1 MLTFEKVLNMFED
14 YLAKDLEVE
23 IVQTSR
29 GYLRIEWNGDLLY
42 CDGGYVCHTAE
53 KLFDTLLNDYKG
65 YLEVELTKGRR
76 DATVEDERLVEAQCQ
91 LLLDKRR
98 LEETT

>member
-29 GYLRIEWNGDLLY
+29 GYLRICWNGNSPY
-42 CDGGYVCHTAE
+42 CEDCYLCSTPEV
-53 KLFDTLLNDYKG
+53 LFDMLLEEYKD
-65 YLEVELTKGRR
+65 YLELSITKGQR
-76 DATVEDERLVEAQCQ
+76 DATAEDERLIEAQCQ

>member
-29 GYLRIEWNGDLLY
+29 GYLRIEWNGDLPY
-42 CDGGYVCHTAE
+42 CDGGYVCHTPE
-53 KLFDTLLNDYKG
+53 ELFDTLLDDYKG
-65 YLEVELTKGRR
+65 FLEVELTKGRR
-76 DATVEDERLVEAQCQ
+76 DATAEDERLIEAQCQ
-91 LLLDKRR
+91 LLSDKRR